1 MNPEFWRGK
10 RVLITGHTGFKGGWL
25 SLWLQSLGA
34 KVAGLSLAPTGK
46 PSLFEVANIAGETE
60 SSFADIRDLP
70 GLAAAIERQNPEV
83 VFHLAAQSLVR
94 ASYTDPVETYTTNVI
109 GTVNVLEAIRRN
121 GKVRACIVVTSD
133 KCYENREWHW
143 PYREI
148 DPMGGHDPYSSS
160 KGCAELVTAAYR
172 ASYFDPA
179 TARAIPCA
187 IASVRSGNLIG
198 GGDWSTDR
206 LVPDLIRAI
215 DRGERLVLR
224 NPNSVRSWQ
233 HVLDPLSGYLLL
245 AERLW
250 HDGAKCAGAWNFG
263 PSPTDVRSVEWIVE
277 RFVAA
282 WGEKVD
288 WAIDSGPHPH
298 EARVLSLDSTKA
310 RMVLGWQP
318 RWTIDQALAS
328 IADWHRAYRTGQPM
342 TQVVRRQIEAYS
354 RALNGVSALNH
365 GSVH

>member
-10 RVLITGHTGFKGGWL
+10 RILITGHTGFKGGWL
-25 SLWLQSLGA
+25 SLWLRALGA

-46 PSLFEVANIAGETE
+46 PNLFEVANVADQTE

-70 GLAAAIERQNPEV
+70 GLVAAIERQNPEV

-94 ASYTDPVETYTTNVI
+94 PSYSDPVETYTTNVI

-121 GKVRACIVVTSD
+121 GKVRACIIVTSD

-179 TARAIPCA
+179 NADAVPCA
-187 IASVRSGNLIG
+187 VASVRAGNVIG

-224 NPNSVRSWQ
+224 NPNSVRPWQ
-233 HVLDPLSGYLLL
+233 HVLDPLAGYLLL

-250 HDGAKCAGAWNFG
+250 HDGAKYAGAWNFG
-263 PSPTDVRSVEWIVE
+263 PSPTDVRSVQWIVE

-288 WAIDSGPHPH
+288 WAIDAGPHPH
-298 EARVLSLDSTKA
+298 EARLLSLDSTKA
-310 RMVLGWQP
+310 RMVLGWHP
-318 RWTIDQALAS
+318 RWTIDEALAS
-328 IADWHRAYRTGQPM
+328 IADWHGAYRAGQPM
-342 TQVVRRQIEAYS
+342 AQVVRRQIEAYS
-354 RALNGVSALNH
+354 KAA
-365 GSVH
+365 